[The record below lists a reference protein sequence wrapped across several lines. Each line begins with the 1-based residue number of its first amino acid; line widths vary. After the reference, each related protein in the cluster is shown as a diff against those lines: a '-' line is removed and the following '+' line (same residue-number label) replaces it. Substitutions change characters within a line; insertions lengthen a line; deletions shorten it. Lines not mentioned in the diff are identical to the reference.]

1 MPFRFIRDN
10 INTLI
15 RNVNKVKV
23 PDWIPLIG
31 GKSISIPEIPQFA
44 SGGVLKQ
51 PTLNIAGEYPG
62 ASSNPEIVTPQN
74 IMAETFREVMREFMN
89 EFKQTGNMSSQA
101 VNLIVNIGGK
111 KMLEQLIKLVEDYEK
126 QTGKEFNF
134 NV

>member
-1 MPFRFIRDN
+1 MLFR
-10 INTLI
+10 
-15 RNVNKVKV
+15 
-23 PDWIPLIG
+23 
-31 GKSISIPEIPQFA
+31 